1 MEVFL
6 PGFRGCFSPTPYY
19 IHVRAMGRHR
29 DQRIFLRHAAWH
41 SNYKSENF
49 QVLYILFYGSEF
61 LRCTMRHPHR
71 MVQNFSVVPRD
82 EIQPIRPRKQVIY
95 SRVLST
101 GADGA
106 PLFQTFIYAFLK
118 I

>member
-1 MEVFL
+1 
-6 PGFRGCFSPTPYY
+6 
-19 IHVRAMGRHR
+19 
-29 DQRIFLRHAAWH
+29 
-41 SNYKSENF
+41 
-49 QVLYILFYGSEF
+49 

-71 MVQNFSVVPRD
+71 MVQDFSVVPRD
-82 EIQPIRPRKQVIY
+82 EIRPIRPRKQVIY